1 MKKYKVSGMTCAA
14 CSARVEKAVRSVDG
28 VTSCAVNLLTG
39 QMSVEGNAG
48 NDEVI
53 YAVNSAGY
61 GCEGEK
67 SEGKTKSAT
76 SVDDEKKALITRLVS
91 STILLFVLMYIS
103 MGHVMWG
110 WPLPTVLAETHT
122 AAALTELLLTT
133 SIMVI
138 NQRFFISGWKSLVH
152 RSPNMDA
159 LVSLGSVAAFIYSVC
174 LMFPLAASEA
184 LGDHAAAMEYLHGM
198 YFESA
203 AMILTL
209 ITIGKMLEARSKGKT
224 TDALKALMSL
234 APETARIIVDGKE
247 IDVPIG
253 EVKRGDFF
261 AVRPG
266 GKIPVDGVV
275 TEGKSSVDESMLS
288 GESLPV
294 DKNEGDRVSA
304 GSVNLS
310 GYIVCEAEKVGE
322 DTTLSQIIR
331 LVSDAS
337 ATKAPISRVADK
349 VSGIFVPVVMAIA
362 VVAALVWLAVGASVG
377 DALERGITVLVI
389 SCPCALGLATPVA
402 VMVGSGVG
410 ARNGILFKTAAALEE
425 CGRISAV
432 ALDKTGTI
440 TEGRPSVT
448 DIITADNVNEEELL
462 SAALGLEMKSEHP
475 LSRAVVE
482 KAEANGIPPM
492 PCEDFEIVPGGGVRG
507 KLDGESSYGG
517 NSSFVGFQC
526 DISETLINEGNRLS
540 DEGKTPMYFC
550 RGEKTL
556 GIIAVADKVKAD
568 SAKAVA
574 KMREQGLRVVMITGD
589 NKRAAGAIAREAG
602 ISEIYA
608 SVLPADKE
616 RIVRELQS
624 SGKVAMIGDGI
635 NDAPALTAADVGI
648 AIGAGTD
655 IAVDSADIAL
665 MKSRLTD
672 AVKAINLSR
681 GTLRNIREN
690 LFWAFFYNVLGIP
703 LAAGVFTHMLG
714 WDLNPMFAAAAM
726 SLSSFCVV
734 TNALRLRFIDLNK
747 IRKSKKI
754 SGRNYNHNSAV
765 LTNEK
770 EKRSMEKVIKIEGM
784 MCSHCEGRVKKCLEE
799 LDGVS
804 EAIVSHE
811 SGTAKLTLTSDVS
824 DDIIDK
830 AVADQGYA
838 VIK

>member
-1 MKKYKVSGMTCAA
+1 M
-14 CSARVEKAVRSVDG
+14 DG
-28 VTSCAVNLLTG
+28 
-39 QMSVEGNAG
+39 
-48 NDEVI
+48 
-53 YAVNSAGY
+53 
-61 GCEGEK
+61 
-67 SEGKTKSAT
+67 
-76 SVDDEKKALITRLVS
+76 
-91 STILLFVLMYIS
+91 
-103 MGHVMWG
+103 
-110 WPLPTVLAETHT
+110 
-122 AAALTELLLTT
+122 
-133 SIMVI
+133 
-138 NQRFFISGWKSLVH
+138 
-152 RSPNMDA
+152 
-159 LVSLGSVAAFIYSVC
+159 
-174 LMFPLAASEA
+174 
-184 LGDHAAAMEYLHGM
+184 
-198 YFESA
+198 
-203 AMILTL
+203 
-209 ITIGKMLEARSKGKT
+209 
-224 TDALKALMSL
+224 
-234 APETARIIVDGKE
+234 
-247 IDVPIG
+247 
-253 EVKRGDFF
+253 
-261 AVRPG
+261 
-266 GKIPVDGVV
+266 
-275 TEGKSSVDESMLS
+275 
-288 GESLPV
+288 
-294 DKNEGDRVSA
+294 
-304 GSVNLS
+304 
-310 GYIVCEAEKVGE
+310 
-322 DTTLSQIIR
+322 
-331 LVSDAS
+331 
-337 ATKAPISRVADK
+337 
-349 VSGIFVPVVMAIA
+349 
-362 VVAALVWLAVGASVG
+362 
-377 DALERGITVLVI
+377 
-389 SCPCALGLATPVA
+389 
-402 VMVGSGVG
+402 
-410 ARNGILFKTAAALEE
+410 
-425 CGRISAV
+425 
-432 ALDKTGTI
+432 
-440 TEGRPSVT
+440 
-448 DIITADNVNEEELL
+448 
-462 SAALGLEMKSEHP
+462 
-475 LSRAVVE
+475 
-482 KAEANGIPPM
+482 
-492 PCEDFEIVPGGGVRG
+492 
-507 KLDGESSYGG
+507 
-517 NSSFVGFQC
+517 
-526 DISETLINEGNRLS
+526 
-540 DEGKTPMYFC
+540 
-550 RGEKTL
+550 
-556 GIIAVADKVKAD
+556 
-568 SAKAVA
+568 A